1 MNDILL
7 FLIEV
12 AVSLPLAYI
21 FLRLMFKKS
30 IIFTF
35 AWWTI
40 IIIYIVA
47 FNYYLVG
54 KYGINNTVW
63 ALPLSFGLGLI
74 VFYILKRQIQIP
86 LQQSIKNVQEISL
99 GNIDLQISKKLLS
112 SKNELGI
119 LANSIKELNE
129 RMVNVIGEIQQTSI
143 TLTSA
148 SEQLS
153 SSAQSLSSGS
163 NQQATATEELTS
175 NLEEISSNIQ
185 QNAHNAFETCKIS
198 DEAFVGTQKIKES
211 SAKSL
216 NAVKKIA
223 EKISVIND
231 IAFQTNL
238 LALNAAVEAARA
250 GEYGRGF
257 AVVAAE
263 VRKLAERSKI
273 AAEEIVQLAQSSLE
287 LAEISGSLMRELIP
301 KIENTSVLV
310 NDISSATVEQNS
322 SVEQINNAAF
332 QLNDT
337 AEENAATSEEIASSA
352 EELSAQASLL
362 SNLVSFFKIKN

>member
-1 MNDILL
+1 MNDLLL

-12 AVSLPLAYI
+12 VLSLPFAYI
-21 FLRLMFKKS
+21 ILKLMFKKS

-47 FNYYLVG
+47 FNYYIVG
-54 KYGINNTVW
+54 KYGINHTAW
-63 ALPLSFGLGLI
+63 ALPVSFALGAI
-74 VFYILKRQIQIP
+74 IFFMLKQFIQVP
-86 LQQSIKNVQEISL
+86 LQKSIKNVQEISK
-99 GNIDLQISKKLLS
+99 GNIELQISEKLLK
-112 SKNELGI
+112 SKNELGV

-129 RMVNVIGEIQQTSI
+129 RMTKVIGEIQQTSVN
-143 TLTSA
+143 LTSA

-163 NQQATATEELTS
+163 AQQATATEELTS
-175 NLEEISSNIQ
+175 TLEEMSSNIQ
-185 QNAHNAFETCKIS
+185 MNANNAVKTVKIS
-198 DEAFVGTQKIKES
+198 DEAYIGTQKIKDA

-216 NAVKKIA
+216 NAVREIT
-223 EKISVIND
+223 EKISIIND

-250 GEYGRGF
+250 GEAGRGF
-257 AVVAAE
+257 AVVASE

-273 AAEEIVQLAQSSLE
+273 AAEDIVQLSLWSLE
-287 LAEISGSLMRELIP
+287 LTEISGSLMNELIP
-301 KIENTSVLV
+301 KIENTTVLV
-310 NDISSATVEQNS
+310 NEISAATLEQNS
-322 SVEQINNAAF
+322 NVDQINNASL

-337 AEENAATSEEIASSA
+337 AQENAATSEEIASSA

-362 SNLVSFFKIKN
+362 SDLISYFKIKD

>member
-12 AVSLPLAYI
+12 VLSLPFAYL

-40 IIIYIVA
+40 VIIYIVA
-47 FNYYLVG
+47 FNYYIVG
-54 KYGINNTVW
+54 KYGINNTAW
-63 ALPLSFGLGLI
+63 ALPVSFGLGALI
-74 VFYILKRQIQIP
+74 FLMLKRAIQTP
-86 LQQSIKNVQEISL
+86 LQRSIKNVQEISK
-99 GNIDLQISKKLLS
+99 GNIDIQISEKLLR

-129 RMVNVIGEIQQTSI
+129 KMVKVIGEVQQTSEN
-143 TLTSA
+143 LTSA

-153 SSAQSLSSGS
+153 ASAQSLSSGS
-163 NQQATATEELTS
+163 AQQATATEELTS
-175 NLEEISSNIQ
+175 TLEEMSSNIQ
-185 QNAHNAFETCKIS
+185 LNASNAVKTAKIS
-198 DEAFVGTQKIKES
+198 DEAYIGTQKIKDA

-216 NAVKKIA
+216 NAVREIA
-223 EKISVIND
+223 EKISIIND

-250 GEYGRGF
+250 GESGRGF

-273 AAEEIVQLAQSSLE
+273 AAEDIVQLTQWSLE
-287 LAEISGSLMRELIP
+287 LTEISGALMNELVP
-301 KIENTSVLV
+301 KIENTTLLV
-310 NDISSATVEQNS
+310 NEISSATLEQNS
-322 SVEQINNAAF
+322 NVDQINNAAL
-332 QLNDT
+332 QLND
-337 AEENAATSEEIASSA
+337 AAQENAATSEEIASSA

-362 SNLVSFFKIKN
+362 SELISYFKIRN

>member
-7 FLIEV
+7 FLVEV
-12 AVSLPLAYI
+12 VLSLPFAYL
-21 FLRLMFKKS
+21 FLKLMFKKS

-47 FNYYLVG
+47 FNYYIVG
-54 KYGINNTVW
+54 KYGINNTAW
-63 ALPLSFGLGLI
+63 ALPLSFILGAIIFFML
-74 VFYILKRQIQIP
+74 RQAIQKP
-86 LQQSIKNVQEISL
+86 LQQSILNVQEISQ
-99 GNIDLQISKKLLS
+99 GNIDLQISEKLLR
-112 SKNELGI
+112 SKSELGI
-119 LANSIKELNE
+119 LANSIKDLNLQ
-129 RMVNVIGEIQQTSI
+129 MVKVIGEVQQTSI
-143 TLTSA
+143 NLTSA

-175 NLEEISSNIQ
+175 TLEEISSNIQ
-185 QNAHNAFETCKIS
+185 QNASNAIETVKIS
-198 DEAFVGTQKIKES
+198 DEAYVGTQKIKDA

-216 NAVKKIA
+216 KAVREIA

-287 LAEISGSLMRELIP
+287 LTEISGSLMNELIP

-310 NDISSATVEQNS
+310 NEISSATLEQNT
-322 SVEQINNAAF
+322 SVDQINNAAL

-337 AEENAATSEEIASSA
+337 AQENAATSEEIASSA
-352 EELSAQASLL
+352 EELSAQASML
-362 SNLVSFFKIKN
+362 SDLISYFKIKN